1 MLPRLR
7 DGGPVGGITGAVSE
21 RGVAGAVLILLGALA
36 LSEAW
41 GLSALREEMVA
52 GAVVGDDT
60 FPWIVGAALVA
71 MGLHAVLLA
80 RWPAAPA
87 RFPEGAARGQ
97 LLGTAAALA
106 AYYVVT
112 PVLGYTLSTFV
123 VGAALF
129 RAMGGYRWPVVV
141 LISAVTT
148 GALYLVFRVW
158 MIQPLPTGWVGF

>member
-1 MLPRLR
+1 M
-7 DGGPVGGITGAVSE
+7 SE
-21 RGVAGAVLILLGALA
+21 RRIVGVLLTLLGALA

-41 GLSALREEMVA
+41 RLSALREEMVA

-60 FPWIVGAALVA
+60 FPWVVGIALVA
-71 MGLHAVLLA
+71 MGLYALLLA
-80 RWPAAPA
+80 RWPAPA
-87 RFPEGAARGQ
+87 VRFPDGVARRQ
-97 LLGTAAALA
+97 LLGSAGALA

-112 PVLGYTLSTFV
+112 PVLGYTLATLV

-129 RAMGGYRWPVVV
+129 RIMGGYRWPVVL

-148 GALYLVFRVW
+148 GALYLIFRVW